1 MKLIRPEEIR
11 DNIFSAINDEWM
23 LVTAV
28 NSKGEVNTMTASWGG
43 FGIMWNKPVCVCVI
57 RPQRYTS
64 EFVKDSE
71 RISLSFLF
79 EGNKEAL
86 KICGTKS
93 GRDCDK
99 IKEAGLKVIA
109 EDDVAYFDK
118 SRLVIVGKKIYVS
131 SFKEEN
137 FLDKSI
143 IDSKYPSRDYH
154 DVYVCEIEKVL
165 VSEA

>member
-1 MKLIRPEEIR
+1 MNVIHPDQIR

-28 NSKGEVNTMTASWGG
+28 NSKGKVNTMTASWGG
-43 FGIMWNKPVCVCVI
+43 FGIMWNKPVCVAVI

-64 EFVKDSE
+64 EFVKDSQ
-71 RISLSFLF
+71 RLTLSFL
-79 EGNKEAL
+79 EDGNKEAL

-99 IKEAGLKVIA
+99 ISEAGLKAIV
-109 EDDVAYFDK
+109 EDDYAYFDK
-118 SRLVIVGKKIYVS
+118 SRLTIVGKKIYVS
-131 SFKEEN
+131 KFHEEN
-137 FLDKSI
+137 FIDKSI
-143 IDSKYPSRDYH
+143 IESKYPKRDYH

-165 VSEA
+165 VKE